1 MTAAYTVRHLEH
13 DDDTSAWYLVRTE
26 KDGTEDLIDLELVED
41 LMTLRGTDIEALEH
55 VWNTVELLLERG
67 APLDALDG

>member
-1 MTAAYTVRHLEH
+1 MNSAYTVRHLEH
-13 DDDTSAWYLVRTE
+13 EDDTTAWYLVRTD
-26 KDGTEDLIDLELVED
+26 KDGVEELIDLELVED
-41 LMTLRGTDIEALEH
+41 LMTLRVTDIDAFEH